1 MASEHHISQVW
12 HGLLDAERLSRYYL
26 AMAARQQRWHM
37 GLTTFVALGS
47 VGVAASL
54 LFGAPDWVAGSLAAS
69 VAAIAVW
76 PYYHSQASY
85 AALTEATAASCSDL
99 TLSWR
104 DLWARLESLDEEDAW
119 REIHA
124 LKREEALTTAR
135 VPSHLTT
142 DRRLNEQCAEE
153 AYAVLGDEYAVA
165 G

>member
-1 MASEHHISQVW
+1 MASEHHISLVW

-26 AMAARQQRWHM
+26 AVTARQQRWHM
-37 GLTTFVALGS
+37 GLAAFVVLGS

-54 LFGAPDWVAGSLAAS
+54 LFGAPDWVAGSLAAP

-76 PYYHSQASY
+76 RYSHGHASY

-104 DLWARLESLDEEDAW
+104 DLWARLDGLDEEDAW

-124 LKREEALTTAR
+124 LKHKEALTTAR
-135 VPSHLTT
+135 VPSHLAA
-142 DRRLNEQCAEE
+142 DEHLNVQCAEE
-153 AYAVLGDEYAVA
+153 AYAVLREEYAA

>member
-1 MASEHHISQVW
+1 MASEHHISLVW

-47 VGVAASL
+47 VGAAASL

-69 VAAIAVW
+69 VAAIAVL
-76 PYYHSQASY
+76 PYSHGHASY
-85 AALTEATAASCSDL
+85 AVLTEAAAASCSHL
-99 TLSWR
+99 ALSWR
-104 DLWARLESLDEEDAW
+104 DLWARLDGLDEEDAW

-124 LKREEALTTAR
+124 LKHKEALTTAR
-135 VPSHLTT
+135 VPSHLAANK
-142 DRRLNEQCAEE
+142 RLNEQCAEE
-153 AYAVLGDEYAVA
+153 AYAVLGEEYAA

>member
-1 MASEHHISQVW
+1 MASEHHISLVW

-37 GLTTFVALGS
+37 SSTAFVVFGS

-69 VAAIAVW
+69 VAGIAVW
-76 PYYHSQASY
+76 RYSHGHASH
-85 AALTEATAASCSDL
+85 AALTQATAAGCSHL
-99 TLSWR
+99 ALSWR

-124 LKREEALTTAR
+124 LKHKEALTTAR
-135 VPSHLTT
+135 VPSHLVA
-142 DRRLNEQCAEE
+142 DKRLNEQCAEE
-153 AYAVLGDEYAVA
+153 AYAVLGEEYAA